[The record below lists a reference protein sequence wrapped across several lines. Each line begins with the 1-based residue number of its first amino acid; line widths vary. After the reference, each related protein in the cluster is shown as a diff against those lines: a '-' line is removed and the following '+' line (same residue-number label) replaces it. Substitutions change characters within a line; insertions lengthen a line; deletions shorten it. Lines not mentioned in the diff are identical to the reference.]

1 VNLQEFVAEVEAQRA
16 WRAHGIRAPHK
27 PLTILYG
34 IKLALCGTRLI
45 PYRKAAPELSSLL
58 VRYGPPTDPN
68 PQDPAWRLA
77 RRDGARTRI
86 WEVRSEQ
93 PIRSDRSNNPRLTDL
108 NDFASI
114 GLSEEAYA
122 LFHDNPAAARSAAT
136 QIASLI
142 LPESR
147 QDELVEEVLE
157 GRVTAAS
164 PDDESNQPPS
174 LEPVH
179 RELESASRIRRDP
192 AFAPRVRAAYG
203 NACAVCSISPRL
215 SHATFGLE
223 AAHIWWARGGGP
235 DAVQNGIYLCRMHHI
250 ALDRGA
256 ITVDGEMRL
265 RVAPTLEHTSECSD
279 VFHRFDRRPIRLP
292 SKDRDAPSIQ
302 MLKWHWEQVFGLKN
316 LAPEQAERHLS

>member
-1 VNLQEFVAEVEAQRA
+1 MNLQEFVAEVEAQRA
-16 WRAHGIRAPHK
+16 WRAHGVRAPHK

-34 IKLALCGTRLI
+34 IKLALNGTRLI
-45 PYRKAAPELSSLL
+45 PYREAAPELSSLL

-77 RRDGARTRI
+77 RHDGVRTRI
-86 WEVRSEQ
+86 WEVRSEH
-93 PIRSDRSNNPRLTDL
+93 PIRSDRSNNPRVTDL

-122 LFHDNPAAARSAAT
+122 LFHHNPAAARAAAT
-136 QIASLI
+136 HIASLI

-157 GRVTAAS
+157 GRVTES
-164 PDDESNQPPS
+164 LLDDSSHQQPN
-174 LEPVH
+174 LEPVD
-179 RELESASRIRRDP
+179 REVEATSRIRRDP
-192 AFAPRVRAAYG
+192 TFAPRVRAAYG

-215 SHATFGLE
+215 SEATFGLE

-235 DAVQNGIYLCRMHHI
+235 DVIPNGIYLCRMHHI

-256 ITVDGEMRL
+256 ITVDREMRL
-265 RVAPTLEHTSECSD
+265 RVAPMLERTSESSD

-292 SKDRDAPSIQ
+292 SRDRDAPSIQ
-302 MLKWHWEQVFGLKN
+302 MLTWHWEQVFGLKN
-316 LAPEQAERHLS
+316 LGL